1 VAARSQLGLF
11 GEEGAGIDASF
22 SRSARTELADGAWF
36 DYAQGW
42 LVGHELLLQ
51 ELAESVRWRSE
62 ERTMYERTVQV
73 PRLYAMLP
81 QDGPIPPLLER
92 ARQALSTRYSEAF
105 ERLSLGYYRDGR
117 DSVAW
122 HGDYVARRL
131 PTATVAT
138 ISVGAPR
145 AFYLRP
151 KGGKQRVT
159 LSLGWGDLLVL
170 GGTCQRTWEHA
181 VPKVRQAAPRIAIMF
196 RPVWQE
202 PAEP

>member
-11 GEEGAGIDASF
+11 GAEAAGVDSSF
-22 SRSARTELADGAWF
+22 SQILRTELAEGGWF

-42 LVGHELLLQ
+42 LTGHERLLQ
-51 ELAESVRWRSE
+51 ELAGSVRWRSE

-73 PRLYAMLP
+73 PRLYATLP
-81 QDGPIPPLLER
+81 QDGPIPSLLER
-92 ARQALSTRYSEAF
+92 AREAISARYGEAF

-131 PTATVAT
+131 TSATVAT

-151 KGGKQRVT
+151 KGGKQRIK
-159 LSLGWGDLLVL
+159 LALGWGDLFVM

-181 VPKVRQAAPRIAIMF
+181 VPKVTQAAPRIAIMF
-196 RPVWQE
+196 RPVWHE
-202 PAEP
+202 PTE